1 MMDSKFS
8 MVSFDNESQEKQ
20 TTYQRIQKALQRQH
34 DAGDTDFHI
43 DKNIREVKKSENPQE

>member
-8 MVSFDNESQEKQ
+8 MGSFDNESQEKQ